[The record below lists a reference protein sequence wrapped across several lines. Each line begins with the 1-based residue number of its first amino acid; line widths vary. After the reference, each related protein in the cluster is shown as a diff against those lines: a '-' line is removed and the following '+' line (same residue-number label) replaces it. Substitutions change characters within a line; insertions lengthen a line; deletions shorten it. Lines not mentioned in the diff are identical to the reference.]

1 MHESTLKLFDSPV
14 LETLTNQSDHGNFIN
29 LISVIL
35 MKSVNIGIL
44 LCLLTVTTVSFLVF
58 SKNTTFITAE
68 PQVGEPIESVL
79 VPDQISDL
87 GLLGKNIFDLK
98 CQSCHGINA
107 AGRHEIGPPLV
118 HKIYEPSHHS
128 DQSFY
133 RAVALGVRSHHWPFG
148 NMAAV
153 EGLTKGDVKAIISYV
168 RELQRENGIL

>member
-1 MHESTLKLFDSPV
+1 
-14 LETLTNQSDHGNFIN
+14 
-29 LISVIL
+29 

-44 LCLLTVTTVSFLVF
+44 LCVLTVATASFLVF
-58 SKNTTFITAE
+58 SKNTTDTATE
-68 PQVGEPIESVL
+68 LKVGEPIESVL

-153 EGLTKGDVKAIISYV
+153 EGLAKSDVKAIISNV

>member
-1 MHESTLKLFDSPV
+1 M
-14 LETLTNQSDHGNFIN
+14 
-29 LISVIL
+29 
-35 MKSVNIGIL
+35 
-44 LCLLTVTTVSFLVF
+44 
-58 SKNTTFITAE
+58 
-68 PQVGEPIESVL
+68 GEPIESVL

-98 CQSCHGINA
+98 CQLCHGINA

>member
-1 MHESTLKLFDSPV
+1 MKIYKTK
-14 LETLTNQSDHGNFIN
+14 NG
-29 LISVIL
+29 IL
-35 MKSVNIGIL
+35 MKIINIGIL
-44 LCLLTVTTVSFLVF
+44 LCLITVAAASFFVF
-58 SKNTTFITAE
+58 SKNTTSTATE
-68 PQVGEPIESVL
+68 LKAGEPIENIM

-87 GLLGKNIFDLK
+87 GLLGKNIFELK
-98 CQSCHGINA
+98 CLSCHGINA

-133 RAVALGVRSHHWPFG
+133 RAVALGVKSHHWPFG

>member
-1 MHESTLKLFDSPV
+1 
-14 LETLTNQSDHGNFIN
+14 
-29 LISVIL
+29 

-44 LCLLTVTTVSFLVF
+44 LCLLTVVTVSFLVF
-58 SKNTTFITAE
+58 SKTTTDTATE
-68 PQVGEPIESVL
+68 LQVGEPIESVL

-107 AGRHEIGPPLV
+107 AGRREIGPPLV

>member
-1 MHESTLKLFDSPV
+1 
-14 LETLTNQSDHGNFIN
+14 
-29 LISVIL
+29 

-44 LCLLTVTTVSFLVF
+44 LCVLTVATTSFLVF
-58 SKNTTFITAE
+58 SKNTTDTATE
-68 PQVGEPIESVL
+68 LKVGEPIESVL

-87 GLLGKNIFDLK
+87 GLLGTNIFDLK

-153 EGLTKGDVKAIISYV
+153 EELTKGDVKAIISYV
-168 RELQRENGIL
+168 RELQRENGII

>member
-1 MHESTLKLFDSPV
+1 
-14 LETLTNQSDHGNFIN
+14 
-29 LISVIL
+29 
-35 MKSVNIGIL
+35 MKSIYIGIL
-44 LCLLTVTTVSFLVF
+44 LCLLTFAAASFFVF
-58 SKNTTFITAE
+58 SKNTITTE
-68 PQVGEPIESVL
+68 IELLVGEPTESIL
-79 VPDQISDL
+79 VPDQISEMA
-87 GLLGKNIFDLK
+87 LLGKNIFELK

-133 RAVALGVRSHHWPFG
+133 RAVAWGVKSHHWTFG

-168 RELQRENGIL
+168 RELQKENGIL

>member
-1 MHESTLKLFDSPV
+1 MYESTLILFDSPV
-14 LETLTNQSDHGNFIN
+14 TGDPICKQRNTKFYKIKNG
-29 LISVIL
+29 IL
-35 MKSVNIGIL
+35 MKSINIGVL
-44 LCLLTVTTVSFLVF
+44 LCLITVAAASFYVF
-58 SKNTTFITAE
+58 SKNTTSTEIE
-68 PQVGEPIESVL
+68 LQVGEPIENVL

-87 GLLGKNIFDLK
+87 GLLGKSIFELK

-133 RAVALGVRSHHWPFG
+133 RAVALGVKSHHWTFG

>member
-1 MHESTLKLFDSPV
+1 
-14 LETLTNQSDHGNFIN
+14 
-29 LISVIL
+29 

-44 LCLLTVTTVSFLVF
+44 LCLLTVATASFLVF
-58 SKNTTFITAE
+58 SKNTTDTATGL
-68 PQVGEPIESVL
+68 QVGEPIESVL

-153 EGLTKGDVKAIISYV
+153 EGLAKSDVKAIISNV

>member
-1 MHESTLKLFDSPV
+1 
-14 LETLTNQSDHGNFIN
+14 
-29 LISVIL
+29 
-35 MKSVNIGIL
+35 MKSINIGVL
-44 LCLLTVTTVSFLVF
+44 LCLFIIVAASFLIF
-58 SKNTTFITAE
+58 SQNEKVTATE
-68 PQVGEPIESVL
+68 LKVGEPIANVL
-79 VPDQISDL
+79 VPDQISEL
-87 GLLGKNIFDLK
+87 GLLGKNIFELK

-133 RAVALGVRSHHWPFG
+133 RAVALGVKSHHWPLG

-168 RELQRENGIL
+168 RELQRENGIF

>member
-1 MHESTLKLFDSPV
+1 
-14 LETLTNQSDHGNFIN
+14 
-29 LISVIL
+29 
-35 MKSVNIGIL
+35 MKNINIGLL
-44 LCLLTVTTVSFLVF
+44 LCLFIIVAASFFVF
-58 SKNTTFITAE
+58 SQNVKATATE
-68 PQVGEPIESVL
+68 LKVGEPITDVL
-79 VPDQISDL
+79 VPDQISEL
-87 GLLGKNIFDLK
+87 GWLGKNFFELK

-133 RAVALGVRSHHWPFG
+133 RAVALGVKSHHWPLG

-168 RELQRENGIL
+168 RELQRENGIF

>member
-1 MHESTLKLFDSPV
+1 
-14 LETLTNQSDHGNFIN
+14 
-29 LISVIL
+29 
-35 MKSVNIGIL
+35 MKSINIGVL
-44 LCLLTVTTVSFLVF
+44 LCLFIIVAASFLIFLQNEKV
-58 SKNTTFITAE
+58 TATE
-68 PQVGEPIESVL
+68 LKVGEPIANVL

-87 GLLGKNIFDLK
+87 GLLGKNIFELK

-107 AGRHEIGPPLV
+107 AGRHEMGPPLV

-133 RAVALGVRSHHWPFG
+133 RAVALGVKSHHWSVC

-153 EGLTKGDVKAIISYV
+153 EGLRKGDVKAIISYV

>member
-1 MHESTLKLFDSPV
+1 
-14 LETLTNQSDHGNFIN
+14 
-29 LISVIL
+29 
-35 MKSVNIGIL
+35 MKSINIGIL
-44 LCLLTVTTVSFLVF
+44 LCLVTVGAASFFVF
-58 SKNTTFITAE
+58 SKNTTSTATE
-68 PQVGEPIESVL
+68 PKVGEPIESVL

-87 GLLGKNIFDLK
+87 GLLGRNIFDLK

-118 HKIYEPSHHS
+118 PSHHS

-133 RAVALGVRSHHWPFG
+133 RAVALGVKSHHWRFG

>member
-1 MHESTLKLFDSPV
+1 
-14 LETLTNQSDHGNFIN
+14 
-29 LISVIL
+29 

-44 LCLLTVTTVSFLVF
+44 LCLFTVATASFLVF
-58 SKNTTFITAE
+58 SKNTNDTAIE
-68 PQVGEPIESVL
+68 LQVGEPIESVL

-87 GLLGKNIFDLK
+87 ALLGKNIFDLK

-107 AGRHEIGPPLV
+107 AGRYEIGPPLV

-168 RELQRENGIL
+168 RELQQENGIL

>member
-1 MHESTLKLFDSPV
+1 
-14 LETLTNQSDHGNFIN
+14 
-29 LISVIL
+29 
-35 MKSVNIGIL
+35 MKSINIGIL
-44 LCLLTVTTVSFLVF
+44 LCLLTVAATAFFVF
-58 SKNTTFITAE
+58 SKNTTITTAGA
-68 PQVGEPIESVL
+68 QVGGPIEIVL

-87 GLLGKNIFDLK
+87 GLLGKNIFELK

-118 HKIYEPSHHS
+118 HKIYEPNHHS

-133 RAVALGVRSHHWPFG
+133 RAVALGVKSHHWPFG

-168 RELQRENGIL
+168 RELQKENGIL